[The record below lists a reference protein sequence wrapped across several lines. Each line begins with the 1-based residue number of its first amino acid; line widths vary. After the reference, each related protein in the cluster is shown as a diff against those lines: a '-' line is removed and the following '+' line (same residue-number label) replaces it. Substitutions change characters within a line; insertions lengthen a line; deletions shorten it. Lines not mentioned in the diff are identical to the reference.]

1 MVDIPKAIGI
11 VWYKN
16 EADYK
21 KALSIFEDSFKM
33 PDTYEGFLKGFALAF
48 AAFEKRGTIPVKA
61 ELDPETF
68 PDWCVTRSLHVD
80 ATGRAEW
87 GAWKALEYLREKGL
101 LHKKPPL

>member
-1 MVDIPKAIGI
+1 MSDIPKAVGI

-21 KALSIFEDSFKM
+21 KALSIFEDSFKL
-33 PDTYEGFLKGFALAF
+33 PATYEAFLRRFAEAV
-48 AAFEKRGTIPVKA
+48 AIQERSEAIVVRA

-68 PDWCVTRSLHVD
+68 SDWCAARSLHVD

-87 GAWKALEYLREKGL
+87 GNWKAAEYLREKGIF
-101 LHKKPPL
+101 HEKSPL